1 MKNIHEGHRKR
12 MKERFMKSGLDDFAP
27 HNVLEFLLFYS
38 IPRGDTN
45 PIAHRLIDAFGS
57 LSGVFDATPEELMKV
72 SGVGESTAIL
82 ISMIPQ
88 MARKY
93 LEDKADAVNV
103 VGGCGDIGA
112 YLLPKFV
119 GRTNEAL
126 MMVSIDN
133 KNKVISCSVVAEGTV
148 DSAKV
153 SRRKAMEEAMKVKAT
168 RVILAHNHPRGVAV
182 PSAEDVAMTREI
194 GRLFAQVGIEL
205 VDHII
210 IADDDYVSMA
220 ASGFAIKYRK
230 KIKNI

>member
-1 MKNIHEGHRKR
+1 MENIHEGHRKR

-126 MMVSIDN
+126 IMVSIDN

-153 SRRKAMEEAMKVKAT
+153 SRRKVMEEAMKVKAT

-220 ASGFAIKYRK
+220 ASGFAIK
-230 KIKNI
+230 

>member
-1 MKNIHEGHRKR
+1 MENIHEGHRKR

-27 HNVLEFLLFYS
+27 HNVLELLLFYS

-153 SRRKAMEEAMKVKAT
+153 SRRKVMEEAMKVKAT

-210 IADDDYVSMA
+210 VADDDYVSMA
-220 ASGFAIKYRK
+220 ASGFAIK
-230 KIKNI
+230 

>member
-1 MKNIHEGHRKR
+1 MENIHEGHRKR
-12 MKERFMKSGLDDFAP
+12 MKERFIKSGLDDFAP

-153 SRRKAMEEAMKVKAT
+153 SRRKVMEEAMKVKAT

-220 ASGFAIKYRK
+220 ASGFAIK
-230 KIKNI
+230 

>member
-1 MKNIHEGHRKR
+1 MENIHEGHRKR

-45 PIAHRLIDAFGS
+45 PIAHRLIEAFGS

-153 SRRKAMEEAMKVKAT
+153 SRRKVMEEAMKVKAT

-194 GRLFAQVGIEL
+194 GRLFSQVGIEL

-220 ASGFAIKYRK
+220 ASGFAIK
-230 KIKNI
+230 

>member
-93 LEDKADAVNV
+93 LEDKADVVNV

-153 SRRKAMEEAMKVKAT
+153 SRRKVMEEAMKVKAT

-220 ASGFAIKYRK
+220 ASGFAIK
-230 KIKNI
+230 

>member
-1 MKNIHEGHRKR
+1 MENLHEGHRKR
-12 MKERFMKSGLDDFAP
+12 MRERFIKSGLDDFAP

-45 PIAHRLIDAFGS
+45 PIAHRLIDSFGS
-57 LSGVFDATPEELMKV
+57 LSGVFDATLEELMKV
-72 SGVGESTAIL
+72 KGVGESTAIL
-82 ISMIPQ
+82 ISMVPQ

-93 LEDKADAVNV
+93 LEDKADSVNV
-103 VGGCGDIGA
+103 MGGCSDIGA

-133 KNKVISCSVVAEGTV
+133 KNKIISCSVVAEGTV

-153 SRRKAMEEAMKVKAT
+153 SRRRVMEEAMKVNAT

-182 PSAEDVAMTREI
+182 PSSEDVVMTREI
-194 GRLFAQVGIEL
+194 GKLFAQVGIEL

-220 ASGFAIKYRK
+220 ASGFSIK
-230 KIKNI
+230 

>member
-1 MKNIHEGHRKR
+1 MENIHEGHRKR

-27 HNVLEFLLFYS
+27 HNVLELLLFYS

-45 PIAHRLIDAFGS
+45 PIAHRLIDTFGS

-153 SRRKAMEEAMKVKAT
+153 SRRKVMEEAMKVKAT

-220 ASGFAIKYRK
+220 ASGFAIK
-230 KIKNI
+230 

>member
-1 MKNIHEGHRKR
+1 MENIHEGHRKR

-27 HNVLEFLLFYS
+27 HNVLELLLFYS

-57 LSGVFDATPEELMKV
+57 LSGVFDATLEELMKV

-153 SRRKAMEEAMKVKAT
+153 SRRKVMEEAMKVKAT

-220 ASGFAIKYRK
+220 ASGFAIK
-230 KIKNI
+230 

>member
-1 MKNIHEGHRKR
+1 MENIHEGHRKR
-12 MKERFMKSGLDDFAP
+12 MKERFMKSGLEDFAP
-27 HNVLEFLLFYS
+27 HNVLELLLFYS

-45 PIAHRLIDAFGS
+45 PIAHRLIDTFGS

-112 YLLPKFV
+112 YLLPKFI

-153 SRRKAMEEAMKVKAT
+153 SRRKVMEEAMKVKAT

-220 ASGFAIKYRK
+220 ASGFAIK
-230 KIKNI
+230 

>member
-1 MKNIHEGHRKR
+1 MENIHEGHRKR

-45 PIAHRLIDAFGS
+45 PIAHRLIDVFGS

-153 SRRKAMEEAMKVKAT
+153 SRRKVMEEAMKVKAT

-194 GRLFAQVGIEL
+194 GRLFSQVGIEL

-220 ASGFAIKYRK
+220 ASGFAIK
-230 KIKNI
+230 

>member
-1 MKNIHEGHRKR
+1 MENIHEGHRKR

-27 HNVLEFLLFYS
+27 HNVLELLLFYS

-153 SRRKAMEEAMKVKAT
+153 SRRKVMEEAMKVKAT

-194 GRLFAQVGIEL
+194 GRLFSQVGIEL

-220 ASGFAIKYRK
+220 ASGFAIK
-230 KIKNI
+230 

>member
-1 MKNIHEGHRKR
+1 MENIHEGHRKR
-12 MKERFMKSGLDDFAP
+12 MKERFMKSGLEDFAP
-27 HNVLEFLLFYS
+27 HNVLELLLFYS

-45 PIAHRLIDAFGS
+45 PIAHRLIDTFGS

-126 MMVSIDN
+126 MMVFIDN

-153 SRRKAMEEAMKVKAT
+153 SRRKVMEEAMKVKAT

-220 ASGFAIKYRK
+220 ASGFAIK
-230 KIKNI
+230 

>member
-1 MKNIHEGHRKR
+1 
-12 MKERFMKSGLDDFAP
+12 MKSGLDDFAP

-103 VGGCGDIGA
+103 MGGCGDIGA
-112 YLLPKFV
+112 YFLPKFV

-153 SRRKAMEEAMKVKAT
+153 SRRKVMEEAMKVKAT

-220 ASGFAIKYRK
+220 ASGFAIK
-230 KIKNI
+230 

>member
-1 MKNIHEGHRKR
+1 MENIHEGHRKR

-27 HNVLEFLLFYS
+27 PNVLEFLLFYS

-153 SRRKAMEEAMKVKAT
+153 SRRKVMEEAMKVKAT

-220 ASGFAIKYRK
+220 ASGFAIK
-230 KIKNI
+230 

>member
-1 MKNIHEGHRKR
+1 
-12 MKERFMKSGLDDFAP
+12 MKSGLDDFAP

-153 SRRKAMEEAMKVKAT
+153 SRRKVMEEAMKVKAT
-168 RVILAHNHPRGVAV
+168 RIILAHNHPRGVAV

-220 ASGFAIKYRK
+220 ASGFAIK
-230 KIKNI
+230 

>member
-1 MKNIHEGHRKR
+1 MENLHEGHRKR
-12 MKERFMKSGLDDFAP
+12 MRERFIKSGLDDFAP

-45 PIAHRLIDAFGS
+45 PIAHRLIDSFGS

-72 SGVGESTAIL
+72 KGVGESTAIL
-82 ISMIPQ
+82 ISMVPQ

-93 LEDKADAVNV
+93 LEDKADSVNV
-103 VGGCGDIGA
+103 MGGCSDIGA

-133 KNKVISCSVVAEGTV
+133 KNKIISCSVVAEGTV

-153 SRRKAMEEAMKVKAT
+153 SRRRVMEEAMKVNAT

-182 PSAEDVAMTREI
+182 PSSEDVVMTREI
-194 GRLFAQVGIEL
+194 GKLFAQVGIEL

-210 IADDDYVSMA
+210 VADDDYVSMA
-220 ASGFAIKYRK
+220 ASGFSIK
-230 KIKNI
+230 

>member
-1 MKNIHEGHRKR
+1 MENIHEGHRKR

-27 HNVLEFLLFYS
+27 HNVLELLLFYS

-112 YLLPKFV
+112 YLLPKFI

-133 KNKVISCSVVAEGTV
+133 KNKVIACSVVAEGTV

-153 SRRKAMEEAMKVKAT
+153 SRRKVMEEAMKVKAT

-210 IADDDYVSMA
+210 IAEDDYVSMA
-220 ASGFAIKYRK
+220 ASGFAIK
-230 KIKNI
+230 

>member
-1 MKNIHEGHRKR
+1 MENIHEGHRKR

-153 SRRKAMEEAMKVKAT
+153 SRRKVMEEAMKVKAT

-210 IADDDYVSMA
+210 VADDDYVSMA
-220 ASGFAIKYRK
+220 ASGFAIK
-230 KIKNI
+230 

>member
-1 MKNIHEGHRKR
+1 MENIHEGHRKR

-93 LEDKADAVNV
+93 LEDKANAVNV

-153 SRRKAMEEAMKVKAT
+153 SRRKVMEEAMKVKAT

-220 ASGFAIKYRK
+220 ASGFAIK
-230 KIKNI
+230 

>member
-1 MKNIHEGHRKR
+1 MENIHEGHRKR

-93 LEDKADAVNV
+93 LED
-103 VGGCGDIGA
+103 IGA

-153 SRRKAMEEAMKVKAT
+153 SRRKVMEEAMKVKAT

-220 ASGFAIKYRK
+220 ASGFAIK
-230 KIKNI
+230 

>member
-1 MKNIHEGHRKR
+1 MENIHEGHRKR

-57 LSGVFDATPEELMKV
+57 LSGVFDATPEELVKV

-153 SRRKAMEEAMKVKAT
+153 SRRKVMEEAMKVKAT

-220 ASGFAIKYRK
+220 ASGFAIK
-230 KIKNI
+230 

>member
-1 MKNIHEGHRKR
+1 MENLHEGHRKR
-12 MKERFMKSGLDDFAP
+12 MRERFIKSGLDDFAP
-27 HNVLEFLLFYS
+27 HYVLEFLLFYS

-45 PIAHRLIDAFGS
+45 PIAHRLIDSFGS

-72 SGVGESTAIL
+72 KGVGESTAIL
-82 ISMIPQ
+82 ISMVPQ

-93 LEDKADAVNV
+93 LEDKADSVNV
-103 VGGCGDIGA
+103 MGGCSDIGA

-133 KNKVISCSVVAEGTV
+133 KNKIISCSVVAEGTV

-153 SRRKAMEEAMKVKAT
+153 SRRRVMEEAMKVNAT

-182 PSAEDVAMTREI
+182 PSSEDVVMTREI
-194 GRLFAQVGIEL
+194 GKLFAQVGIEL

-220 ASGFAIKYRK
+220 ASGFSIK
-230 KIKNI
+230 

>member
-1 MKNIHEGHRKR
+1 MENLHEGHRKR
-12 MKERFMKSGLDDFAP
+12 MKERFIKSGLDDFAP
-27 HNVLEFLLFYS
+27 HNILELLLFYS

-45 PIAHRLIDAFGS
+45 PVAHRLIDTFGS
-57 LSGVFDATPEELMKV
+57 LSGVFDATPEELAKV
-72 SGVGESTAIL
+72 DGVGENSAIL

-88 MARKY
+88 IARKY
-93 LEDKADAVNV
+93 LEDKADTAHIV
-103 VGGCGDIGA
+103 VGCSDIGA
-112 YLLPKFV
+112 FLLPKFV

-133 KNKVISCSVVAEGTV
+133 KNKIISCSVVAEGTV

-153 SRRKAMEEAMKVKAT
+153 SRRKIMEEAMKVKAT

-182 PSAEDVAMTREI
+182 PSSEDVVMTKEI

-210 IADDDYVSMA
+210 VANDDYVSMA
-220 ASGFAIKYRK
+220 ASGFAIK
-230 KIKNI
+230 

>member
-1 MKNIHEGHRKR
+1 MENLHEGHRKR

-27 HNVLEFLLFYS
+27 HNVLELLLFYS

-45 PIAHRLIDAFGS
+45 PVAHRLIEAFGS

-82 ISMIPQ
+82 ISMVPQ

-93 LEDKADAVNV
+93 LEDKADAANV

-153 SRRKAMEEAMKVKAT
+153 SRRKVMEEAMKVKAT

-220 ASGFAIKYRK
+220 ASGFTIK
-230 KIKNI
+230 

>member
-153 SRRKAMEEAMKVKAT
+153 SRRKVMEEAMKVKVT

-220 ASGFAIKYRK
+220 ASGFAIK
-230 KIKNI
+230 